1 MSGQQHRPGHGFG
14 FRGCGE
20 LSCCGLGLL
29 VGVLIVLAV
38 SGIHAILSLSV
49 SERTRETGIRTALG
63 AQRSTLVWTI
73 LRRSLLQIGCGALI
87 GLPLAA
93 WLLFQLIGSSAQRS
107 PLDALIVAVELA
119 AGIVVTVG
127 LFAGLVPT
135 LRVVAIDADEALRVE
150 G

>member
-1 MSGQQHRPGHGFG
+1 MV
-14 FRGCGE
+14 
-20 LSCCGLGLL
+20 LSDVIQGDLFLTLAMAGGLALL

-38 SGIHAILSLSV
+38 SGIYAILSLSV
-49 SERTRETGIRTALG
+49 SERTREIGIRTALG
-63 AQRSTLVWTI
+63 AQRSTLVWVI

-93 WLLFQLIGSSAQRS
+93 WLLFQLTGSSAQRS
-107 PLDALIVAVELA
+107 PLDAFIVAVELA

>member
-49 SERTRETGIRTALG
+49 SERTRKTGIRTALG